1 MNLGKQPQE
10 KLFIYEGDI
19 PEIAVD
25 SFSKIHNLTAD
36 KQYKLLSV
44 VKEQLAK
51 LYPTQDYS
59 SPRKLAWSSMLLTNT
74 I

>member
-51 LYPTQDYS
+51 LYPNQDYS
-59 SPRKLAWSSMLLTNT
+59 SPRKLAWSSILLTNT

>member
-1 MNLGKQPQE
+1 VNLGKQPQE

-25 SFSKIHNLTAD
+25 SFSKLHNLTAD

-44 VKEQLAK
+44 VK
-51 LYPTQDYS
+51 D
-59 SPRKLAWSSMLLTNT
+59 
-74 I
+74 